1 MPALTAINVAPTA
14 DPGSTTEGPV
24 APGDT
29 LFAVD
34 LAQAG
39 EDSLVL
45 PAQDDQALRPLTTDP
60 TMPDLAALLS
70 AILTPHQASTQQV
83 EAFLSAGGD
92 PDLAAA
98 MLASMAPG
106 LPPAG
111 QPGSD
116 ATAAAALAVV
126 PTLAALSSAA
136 VVAANPPGATS
147 GPPATTHSALPLPM
161 VPGNAP
167 DAASRIAPP
176 ATVAPTSTVTAPA
189 FAPTAAAGAVPTAP
203 APLALMPSVPATA
216 NSLGLAMAPPL
227 LDAPVPL
234 SINPAG
240 QVAPTAPMTA
250 VVSALAPADPGA
262 LVSAPPAI
270 AAPVQ
275 HGPVV
280 TDGASATPMAEAVAP
295 TAAALPS
302 QPAAMT
308 TTIPPAVQPKRS
320 GAAKAVDTPL
330 APAPAQVQDPAILP
344 GLVAVAPVTKLAPT
358 EPETPADPS
367 TPTLAAVTP
376 DQVVSVGPMPASTSL
391 PARGL
396 GKQTQ
401 GELALM
407 HGGDAPVSATTR
419 EVPSM
424 TPPATTTTA
433 TTVPVLAAPLAGARS
448 GMTADGNPL
457 ERAVARQVSQ
467 ALVRTQPNGEKRM
480 VLRLTPPELGTVRI
494 ELTERDGTLSARL
507 YADDQGVRQALE
519 RLLPQIRHDLRGQ
532 DATIR
537 TVELGDG
544 RPDRQN
550 NDGQSSQQ
558 QRRDDPAWNQAQ
570 DRPRRDGPAFSLD
583 GPAPTAPSAPTARP
597 ARSLGGTITAATVD
611 ATA

>member
-1 MPALTAINVAPTA
+1 
-14 DPGSTTEGPV
+14 
-24 APGDT
+24 
-29 LFAVD
+29 
-34 LAQAG
+34 
-39 EDSLVL
+39 
-45 PAQDDQALRPLTTDP
+45 
-60 TMPDLAALLS
+60 
-70 AILTPHQASTQQV
+70 
-83 EAFLSAGGD
+83 
-92 PDLAAA
+92 
-98 MLASMAPG
+98 
-106 LPPAG
+106 
-111 QPGSD
+111 
-116 ATAAAALAVV
+116 
-126 PTLAALSSAA
+126 
-136 VVAANPPGATS
+136 
-147 GPPATTHSALPLPM
+147 
-161 VPGNAP
+161 
-167 DAASRIAPP
+167 
-176 ATVAPTSTVTAPA
+176 
-189 FAPTAAAGAVPTAP
+189 
-203 APLALMPSVPATA
+203 
-216 NSLGLAMAPPL
+216 
-227 LDAPVPL
+227 
-234 SINPAG
+234 
-240 QVAPTAPMTA
+240 
-250 VVSALAPADPGA
+250 
-262 LVSAPPAI
+262 
-270 AAPVQ
+270 
-275 HGPVV
+275 
-280 TDGASATPMAEAVAP
+280 MAEAVAP

-433 TTVPVLAAPLAGARS
+433 TTVAVAAAPLAGARS

-507 YADDQGVRQALE
+507 HADDQGVRQALE

-532 DATIR
+532 EATIR